1 MKVKAQHIKMCDVPL
16 KQYLWIS
23 YGILRSLINDLKGH
37 LKNIEKQQD
46 MKLNVR
52 RTNMSPCTKIS
63 TGNFV
68 MIASEL
74 QINWERVT
82 S

>member
-1 MKVKAQHIKMCDVPL
+1 MKVKAQHIKMCDMPL

-23 YGILRSLINDLKGH
+23 YGTLRSLIDDLKVH

-52 RTNMSPCTKIS
+52 RTNMSPVQKFLLGI
-63 TGNFV
+63 
-68 MIASEL
+68 L
-74 QINWERVT
+74 L
-82 S
+82 

>member
-1 MKVKAQHIKMCDVPL
+1 MKVKAQHIKMCDMPL

-23 YGILRSLINDLKGH
+23 YGTLRSLINDLKVH

-52 RTNMSPCTKIS
+52 RTNMSPVQKFLLGI
-63 TGNFV
+63 
-68 MIASEL
+68 L
-74 QINWERVT
+74 L
-82 S
+82 

>member
-1 MKVKAQHIKMCDVPL
+1 MKVKAQHIKTCDMPL

-23 YGILRSLINDLKGH
+23 YGTLRSLINDLKVH

-52 RTNMSPCTKIS
+52 RTNMSPVQKFLLGIL
-63 TGNFV
+63 V
-68 MIASEL
+68 
-74 QINWERVT
+74 
-82 S
+82 

>member
-1 MKVKAQHIKMCDVPL
+1 MKVKAQHIKMCDMPL

-23 YGILRSLINDLKGH
+23 YGTLRSLINDLKVH

-52 RTNMSPCTKIS
+52 RTNMSPVQKFLLGIL
-63 TGNFV
+63 V
-68 MIASEL
+68 
-74 QINWERVT
+74 
-82 S
+82 